1 MNFKQIREAI
11 TNLKIVKLLQAA
23 IEHWQGANV
32 SQLAAA
38 LAYHTIFSLAPLLII
53 AIYVG
58 GLILGRGDVQ
68 DFVTDQIQTL
78 LGEEGTQLI
87 LSMIQNLR
95 QDSSGLI
102 ASIIG
107 LITVIFGATRVFN
120 QLETTLNIIFDA
132 DDQKG
137 NGVLTVLRKRG
148 LSFLMM
154 VGFSILL
161 SISILFSTSLS
172 LIKNLFEDVLPQAEN
187 VVDLLNYLVPVLIGT
202 ILFSAIYKFL
212 PDKDMNWRNTL
223 VGGLLT
229 SVLFSAG
236 QFLISYYLG
245 NSSIA
250 SAYGA
255 AGSLLVIL
263 VWIYYS
269 AQIFYFGAVFTKAYA
284 NRKHLTEESK

>member
-1 MNFKQIREAI
+1 MNFEQIREWI
-11 TNLKIVKLLQAA
+11 TNQKSVKLIQAA
-23 IEHWQGANV
+23 IKQWQAANV

-53 AIYVG
+53 AIYVAG
-58 GLILGRGDVQ
+58 FILGRADVQ
-68 DFVTDQIQTL
+68 DYVTNQIQTL
-78 LGEEGTQLI
+78 LGEEGTDLI
-87 LSMIQNLR
+87 LSMIRNLR
-95 QDSSGLI
+95 QDNSGLI

-107 LITVIFGATRVFN
+107 LFTVIFGATRIFN
-120 QLETTLNIIFDA
+120 QLEATLNIIFAA
-132 DDQKG
+132 DDQTD
-137 NGVLTVLRKRG
+137 NGIVTVLRKRG

-154 VGFSILL
+154 IGVSILL
-161 SISILFSTSLS
+161 LISVLFSTGLS
-172 LIKNLFEDVLPQAEN
+172 LVQNLFEDVLPQAETL
-187 VVDLLNYLVPVLIGT
+187 VQVFNYLVPVVIGT
-202 ILFSAIYKFL
+202 IMFSAIYKFL
-212 PDKDMNWRNTL
+212 PDRDMGWRNTL
-223 VGGLLT
+223 IGGLLT

-236 QFLISYYLG
+236 QLLISYYLG

-284 NRKHLTEESK
+284 NQKN